1 MSASFQSSNNYQHA
15 NKNLDIYKDLRQP
28 SSLSGVSQNFAQK
41 LPTEQQ
47 NPSVIRTK
55 TRQSNI
61 LTHGSN
67 IVNPRIES
75 NYLRQGQE
83 IVTGIS
89 GIITKERNNEAA
101 SRYSRID
108 YLSSPTP
115 EKDIKIMVGIHNI
128 GNTCY
133 MNSVLQCICRL
144 PLVRRN
150 LASLEV
156 LAYNRNSRAK
166 GKLLQAFNDTVRN
179 LNSPTSTGSFYPY
192 GMRNAIGTISAQ
204 FLGYHQHDSAEF
216 FRKLIEG
223 LNEET
228 NRVTTKP
235 LYEEMKGDS
244 RELIPSIADRWWAYS
259 LSRDN
264 SFITD
269 IFQGQY
275 FSTISCD
282 CKHKEYS
289 CDTLFDLSLTLP
301 SINTFSCTLYDCFD
315 SLIRETSVPE
325 YKCQNCKEKG
335 KCRSKVE
342 FYRLPKVLVIQ
353 LKRFIISMSRAQKLD
368 TEVVYPDTLDLKKYC
383 RNDCAKYKLHG
394 ISSHSGSLSSGHYIA
409 DVFEDN
415 RWYTCNDERVF
426 VSDFPKKFSS
436 AYLLFYIMSN

>member
-1 MSASFQSSNNYQHA
+1 MNAYYQTSSNHQNISQTLEI
-15 NKNLDIYKDLRQP
+15 NKDPRPTTKLY
-28 SSLSGVSQNFAQK
+28 GVSQNFAQK
-41 LPTEQQ
+41 VPTEQQ
-47 NPSVIRTK
+47 NSSVTRTK

-61 LTHGSN
+61 STHGSN
-67 IVNPRIES
+67 IVNPKTEN

-83 IVTGIS
+83 IVSGTS
-89 GIITKERNNEAA
+89 GIITKERNNDAA
-101 SRYSRID
+101 SRYSRMD

-115 EKDIKIMVGIHNI
+115 EKNYKIMVGIHNI

-144 PLVRRN
+144 PLIRRN

-156 LAYNRNSRAK
+156 MVYNKNSRAK

-179 LNSPTSTGSFYPY
+179 LNNPTANGAFYPY

-228 NRVTTKP
+228 SRVITKP

-244 RELIPSIADRWWAYS
+244 RELISSIADRWWAYS

-264 SFITD
+264 SLITD

-301 SINTFSCTLYDCFD
+301 STITYSCTLYDCFD
-315 SLIRETSVPE
+315 SLTREISVPE
-325 YKCQNCKEKG
+325 YKCQSCKEKG
-335 KCRSKVE
+335 KCRSKIE

-353 LKRFIISMSRAQKLD
+353 LKRFIISMSHAQKLD
-368 TEVVYPDTLDLKKYC
+368 TQVIYPDTLDLKKYC
-383 RNDCAKYKLHG
+383 RNECSKYKLHG
-394 ISSHSGSLSSGHYIA
+394 ISSHFGSLSSGHYIA

-415 RWYTCNDERVF
+415 QWYFYNDERVSM
-426 VSDFPKKFSS
+426 SDFPKKYSS
-436 AYLLFYIMSN
+436 AYLLFYIMNN